1 MAMPLLLAF
10 SILLNQ
16 ERHLGLRNTL
26 SETQRLFTSS
36 WWTGESET
44 IVGRERARRPQAQ
57 QSAFDP
63 NASLEVSLASDNANR
78 RNLALRK
85 RWVPASFM
93 RFIWFCAALYIAMMA
108 YVLGEAYAETYLRTL
123 PHNTFQ
129 TIVYVYTWVVTVHL
143 LDGLVGWI
151 LGGSEGE
158 RVGSY
163 PLGWIF
169 KL

>member
-1 MAMPLLLAF
+1 
-10 SILLNQ
+10 
-16 ERHLGLRNTL
+16 
-26 SETQRLFTSS
+26 
-36 WWTGESET
+36 
-44 IVGRERARRPQAQ
+44 
-57 QSAFDP
+57 
-63 NASLEVSLASDNANR
+63 
-78 RNLALRK
+78 
-85 RWVPASFM
+85 M
-93 RFIWFCAALYIAMMA
+93 RYIWFCTALYIGMMA

-129 TIVYVYTWVVTVHL
+129 TLAYVYTWTITVYL

-151 LGGSEGE
+151 LGGNEGE